1 MVGQR
6 STGTTANN
14 YWFDSTR
21 GVGKYMI
28 SNSGTSQ
35 STDAN
40 SITAFGTDG
49 FSLGSS
55 GGYNTSK
62 HLSFSC
68 WKANGGTTS
77 TNTSGTITSTV
88 QANHAGFSIVKY
100 TGNRNKW
107 YCGSWIICQPDLCY
121 KDMKDGGLY
130 HIQ

>member
-14 YWFDSTR
+14 YWFDSTS

-28 SNSGTSQ
+28 LNSGTSQ

-55 GGYNTSK
+55 GAVN
-62 HLSFSC
+62 
-68 WKANGGTTS
+68 AS
-77 TNTSGTITSTV
+77 TQTYMY
-88 QANHAGFSIVKY
+88 A
-100 TGNRNKW
+100 
-107 YCGSWIICQPDLCY
+107 C
-121 KDMKDGGLY
+121 
-130 HIQ
+130 